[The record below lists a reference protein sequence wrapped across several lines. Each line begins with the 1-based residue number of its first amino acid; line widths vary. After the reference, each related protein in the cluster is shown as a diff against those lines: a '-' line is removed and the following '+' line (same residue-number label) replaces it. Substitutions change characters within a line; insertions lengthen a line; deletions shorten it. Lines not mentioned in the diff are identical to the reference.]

1 MDTQV
6 TTKIKTLMYLVH
18 SDIAVP
24 VDFQAELVSLGIDVE
39 ALINSRRT
47 NVDNEEKGEKLI

>member
-6 TTKIKTLMYLVH
+6 ATKIKTLMYLLH
-18 SDIAVP
+18 NDIAVP
-24 VDFQAELVSLGIDVE
+24 IDFQAELVSLGIDVE
-39 ALINSRRT
+39 AIVNPRRT